1 MNCYKNGNYKVI
13 IMDDGTK
20 VRTTK
25 EDDFIPSFAENVDVC
40 ITKKCN
46 VGCKFCYEGCTP
58 QGKHADLF
66 KYEFLNTLHPYTEMA
81 LNGND
86 LDNPQFID
94 FLKFLKE
101 KKVFANITVHQSQ
114 FINNYEKI
122 LELVASKLIY
132 GIGIS
137 YNHFD
142 ESFIKKVK
150 RLKNAVIHS
159 INGIITEK
167 DIEQLANNDLKLL
180 ILGYKDLRRGSE
192 YKIDNKAM
200 IEINQEYLSK
210 NIKSIVDSSIFK
222 VVSFDNL
229 AIEQL
234 NLNGLLTEKEWEDFY
249 MGDDGTFT
257 FYIDMVEGTFAKNS
271 LSQYKFDIGSKSID
285 EMFNIIRNNK

>member
-114 FINNYEKI
+114 FINNYERI